1 MMFMYRL
8 GRGFCRIF
16 LRIFGRMKVI
26 GRDNIPPTGGV
37 MIAGN
42 HVSYLD
48 PPLVGSGCVRMIYF
62 MAESGL
68 FKNPIFGKMMYSW
81 GAFPVNRGGVD
92 RQAMKKAEELL
103 KEGKAVSMFLEGT
116 RSRTGILQPPQD
128 GVAML
133 AVRANVPIVPVA
145 CIGTDIVMPCESK
158 KIKFHQITVVYGKP
172 IYFEIPDGV
181 KPDRAFYH
189 KIAVRTAREIA
200 QMLKDNGAGD
210 RVPAGYLE
218 EELES

>member
-1 MMFMYRL
+1 MFMYWL
-8 GRGFCRIF
+8 GRSFCKLF
-16 LRIFGRMKVI
+16 LLIVGNMKVI
-26 GRDNIPPTGGV
+26 GRENVPLTGGV

-48 PPLVGSGCVRMIYF
+48 PPLVGSGCPRMIYF
-62 MAESGL
+62 MAEIGL
-68 FKNPIFGKMMYSW
+68 FKNWLFGRMMYSW

-103 KEGKAVSMFLEGT
+103 REGKAVSMFIEGT
-116 RSRTGILQPPQD
+116 RSRSGMLQEPQD

-133 AVRANVPIVPVA
+133 AVRARVPIVPVA
-145 CIGTDIVMPCESK
+145 CIGTDNVMPVNSK
-158 KIKFHQITVVYGKP
+158 KIKISQIIVVYGKP
-172 IYFEIPDGV
+172 IYFEVEDGV

-189 KIAVRTAREIA
+189 DIAVRTAREIA
-200 QMLKDNGAGD
+200 RMLRENGAGD

-218 EELES
+218 E

>member
-1 MMFMYRL
+1 MFMYWL
-8 GRGFCRIF
+8 GRSFCKLF
-16 LRIFGRMKVI
+16 LIIVGKMKVI
-26 GRDNIPPTGGV
+26 GRENVPLTGGV

-48 PPLVGSGCVRMIYF
+48 PPLVGSGCPRMIYF
-62 MAESGL
+62 MAEIGL
-68 FKNPIFGKMMYSW
+68 FKNWLFGRMMYSW

-103 KEGKAVSMFLEGT
+103 REGKAVSMFIEGT
-116 RSRTGILQPPQD
+116 RSRSGMLQEPQD

-133 AVRANVPIVPVA
+133 AVRARVPIVPVA
-145 CIGTDIVMPCESK
+145 CIGTDIVMPVNSK

-172 IYFEIPDGV
+172 IYFDVPDGV

-189 KIAVRTAREIA
+189 DIAVRTAREIA
-200 QMLKDNGAGD
+200 RMLRENGAGD
-210 RVPAGYLE
+210 RVPADYLE
-218 EELES
+218 E

>member
-1 MMFMYRL
+1 MFMYWL
-8 GRGFCRIF
+8 GRSFCKLF
-16 LRIFGRMKVI
+16 LLIVGNMKVI
-26 GRDNIPPTGGV
+26 GRENVPLTGGV

-48 PPLVGSGCVRMIYF
+48 PPLVGSGCPRMIYF
-62 MAESGL
+62 MAEIGL
-68 FKNPIFGKMMYSW
+68 FKNWLFGRMMYSW

-103 KEGKAVSMFLEGT
+103 REGKAVSMFIEGT
-116 RSRTGILQPPQD
+116 RSRSGMLQEPQD

-133 AVRANVPIVPVA
+133 AVRARVPIVPVA
-145 CIGTDIVMPCESK
+145 CIGTDNVMPVNSK
-158 KIKFHQITVVYGKP
+158 KIKCSQIIVVYGKP
-172 IYFEIPDGV
+172 IYFEVEDGV

-189 KIAVRTAREIA
+189 EIAVRTAREIA
-200 QMLKDNGAGD
+200 RMLRENGAGD

-218 EELES
+218 E